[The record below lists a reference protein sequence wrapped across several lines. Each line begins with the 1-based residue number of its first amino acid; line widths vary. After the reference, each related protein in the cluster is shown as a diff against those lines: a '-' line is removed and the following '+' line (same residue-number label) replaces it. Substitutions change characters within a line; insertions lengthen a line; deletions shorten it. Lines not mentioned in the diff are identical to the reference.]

1 MDEKYIFEGPA
12 LQKVIK
18 ENRIRIAR
26 GELIVTPLVDAAPE
40 VEDTKVEDTKV
51 PEVEDTKVVAPADE
65 KKPKNGKK

>member
-40 VEDTKVEDTKV
+40 VEDTKV
-51 PEVEDTKVVAPADE
+51 PEVEDTKVVAHADE